1 MLQPNM
7 TVSGHKYEQMQ
18 ETSHNLQHL
27 GIRMMHDL
35 NARRNN
41 VEEAY
46 KKAIEIG
53 LEPEH
58 ITDSM
63 PFTPGNGMAEIQQ
76 AAEKTMQKPVF
87 SFFKKMKRSHKYI
100 QREVKK
106 AFEELEQRKRRE
118 RRGSGGIGKSTTT
131 TIT

>member
-63 PFTPGNGMAEIQQ
+63 PFTPGNVKI
-76 AAEKTMQKPVF
+76 K
-87 SFFKKMKRSHKYI
+87 HKITSDINTYI
-100 QREVKK
+100 YHRQIIR
-106 AFEELEQRKRRE
+106 RKRIYFHLMITMT
-118 RRGSGGIGKSTTT
+118 SITTSK
-131 TIT
+131 ITKIN